1 MSYKQ
6 DTIDVINNETLREV
20 MLENRTEVMMHTVIP
35 RNINLENFDRQVL
48 VGVRRAGKSY
58 ILYGRIQQLIANGHG
73 WDEIVY
79 LNFEDE
85 RLTGMSVEDLNKIL
99 EVHGQ
104 LSDKRP
110 MLFLDEIQSIEG
122 WEKFA
127 RRIADNKFKVVI
139 TGSNAKMLS
148 KDVASVLGGRYITH
162 DVFPFSFGEYLEI
175 NGVDPKSELLTATTA
190 NRSILMRHFEE
201 YFQFG
206 GFPECATLPVKRDY
220 LTSLYQKIFL
230 GDIAA
235 RNKIENL
242 FALRILFRKM
252 AESVKQPISFTRAAN
267 IVASTGTKIGKS
279 TVINYLGYAS
289 DAYLLLTVPNIA
301 DSLTERMSNPKYYF
315 IDNGIISLLAMDI
328 RTTLLENM
336 VALSLFRRYGV
347 KDAVYH
353 YNHGIEVD
361 FVIPEDETAIQVC
374 YSMND
379 SEGTF
384 ERETNALVKLRD
396 RIKTKR
402 NIIVTFED
410 ESTIEKDSLKIEV
423 IPAWKFIL
431 KKA

>member
-1 MSYKQ
+1 M
-6 DTIDVINNETLREV
+6 INNETLREV
-20 MLENRTEVMMHTVIP
+20 MLENRAEVMMHTVIP
-35 RNINLENFDRQVL
+35 RNINLEHFDRQVL

-58 ILYGRIQQLIANGHG
+58 ILYGRIQQLIANGHN
-73 WDEIVY
+73 WDEIIY

-85 RLTGMSVEDLNKIL
+85 RLAGMTVEDLNKIL

-110 MLFLDEIQSIEG
+110 MLFLDEIQNIEG

-127 RRIADNKFKVVI
+127 RRIADNKYKVVI
-139 TGSNAKMLS
+139 TGSNATMLS
-148 KDVASVLGGRYITH
+148 KDVASVLGGRYVTQ
-162 DVFPFSFGEYLEI
+162 DVFPFSFDEYLEI
-175 NGVDPKSELLTATTA
+175 NGVDPNNELLTATTA
-190 NRSILMRHFEE
+190 DRSILMRYFEE

-252 AESVKQPISFTRAAN
+252 AESVKQPISFTRATN
-267 IVASTGTKIGKS
+267 IVASTGTKIGKA

-301 DSLTERMSNPKYYF
+301 DTLTERMTNPKYYF

-328 RTTLLENM
+328 RTSLLENL
-336 VALSLFRRYGV
+336 VALTLFRRYGV

-361 FVIPEDETAIQVC
+361 FVIPEVKTAIQVC
-374 YSMND
+374 YTMND
-379 SEGTF
+379 TEGTF
-384 ERETNALVKLRD
+384 KRETSALVKLQNK
-396 RIKTKR
+396 IEIKR
-402 NIIVTFED
+402 NIIVTFE
-410 ESTIEKDSLKIEV
+410 EEGIIEKDDLKIEV

-431 KKA
+431 KNP

>member
-1 MSYKQ
+1 
-6 DTIDVINNETLREV
+6 
-20 MLENRTEVMMHTVIP
+20 
-35 RNINLENFDRQVL
+35 
-48 VGVRRAGKSY
+48 
-58 ILYGRIQQLIANGHG
+58 
-73 WDEIVY
+73 
-79 LNFEDE
+79 
-85 RLTGMSVEDLNKIL
+85 
-99 EVHGQ
+99 
-104 LSDKRP
+104 
-110 MLFLDEIQSIEG
+110 MLFLDEIQNIVG

-127 RRIADNKFKVVI
+127 RRIADNKYKVVI

-384 ERETNALVKLRD
+384 ERETNALVKLQD

-402 NIIVTFED
+402 NIIVTFEN

>member
-1 MSYKQ
+1 MIS
-6 DTIDVINNETLREV
+6 NETLREV
-20 MLENRTEVMMHTVIP
+20 MLENRTEVMKHTVIP
-35 RNINLENFDRQVL
+35 RNIDLNNFDRQVL

-58 ILYGRIQQLIANGHG
+58 ILYGRIQQLLANGHS

-85 RLTGMSVEDLNKIL
+85 RLTGMTMEDLNKIL

-110 MLFLDEIQSIEG
+110 MLFLDEIQNIDG

-127 RRIADNKFKVVI
+127 RRIADNKYKVVI

-162 DVFPFSFGEYLEI
+162 DVFPFSFGEYIEI
-175 NGVDPKSELLTATTA
+175 NGINPKNELLTATTA
-190 NRSILMRHFEE
+190 DRSMLMRHFEE
-201 YFQFG
+201 YLQFG
-206 GFPECATLPVKRDY
+206 GFPECATLPIKRDY

-242 FALRILFRKM
+242 FALRILFKKM
-252 AESVKQPISFTRAAN
+252 AESVKQPISFTRATN
-267 IVASTGTKIGKS
+267 IVASTGVKIGKA
-279 TVINYLGYAS
+279 TIINYIGYAT

-301 DSLTERMSNPKYYF
+301 DTLTGRATNPKYYF

-328 RTTLLENM
+328 RSSLLENM
-336 VALSLFRRYGV
+336 VALTLLRRYGI

-361 FVIPEDETAIQVC
+361 FVIPEIETAIQVC
-374 YSMND
+374 YTMND
-379 SEGTF
+379 AEDTF
-384 ERETNALVKLRD
+384 ERETSALVKLQD

-402 NIIVTFED
+402 NIIVTLED
-410 ESTIEKDSLKIEV
+410 EGVVERDGVVIEV

-431 KKA
+431 D

>member
-1 MSYKQ
+1 M
-6 DTIDVINNETLREV
+6 DMVNNETLREV

-85 RLTGMSVEDLNKIL
+85 RLTGMTVEDLNKIL

-110 MLFLDEIQSIEG
+110 MLFLDEIQNIEG

-127 RRIADNKFKVVI
+127 RRIADNKYKVVI

-162 DVFPFSFGEYLEI
+162 DVFPFSFDEYLEI
-175 NGVDPKSELLTATTA
+175 NGIDSKSELLTATTA
-190 NRSILMRHFEE
+190 DRSILMRHFEE

-242 FALRILFRKM
+242 FALRILFGKM
-252 AESVKQPISFTRAAN
+252 AESVKQPISFTRATN

-328 RTTLLENM
+328 RTSLLENM
-336 VALSLFRRYGV
+336 VALSLFRKYGV

-353 YNHGIEVD
+353 YNHGVEVD

-379 SEGTF
+379 SAGTF
-384 ERETNALVKLRD
+384 ERETSALGKLQD

-410 ESTIEKDSLKIEV
+410 EGTIEMGSLKIEI

-431 KKA
+431 KK

>member
-1 MSYKQ
+1 M
-6 DTIDVINNETLREV
+6 INNETLREV
-20 MLENRTEVMMHTVIP
+20 MLENRAEVMKHVVIP
-35 RNINLENFDRQVL
+35 RNINLDNFDRQVL

-58 ILYGRIQQLIANGHG
+58 IMYWRIQQLIANGHS

-85 RLTGMSVEDLNKIL
+85 RLGGMTVEDLNKIL

-110 MLFLDEIQSIEG
+110 MLFLDEIQNIDG
-122 WEKFA
+122 WEQFA
-127 RRIADNKFKVVI
+127 RRVADNKYKVVI

-175 NGVDPKSELLTATTA
+175 NGMNPDSELLTATTA
-190 NRSILMRHFEE
+190 DRSMLMRHFEE
-201 YFQFG
+201 YFRFG
-206 GFPECATLPVKRDY
+206 GFPECATLPAKRDY

-242 FALRILFRKM
+242 FALKILFRKM
-252 AESVKQPISFTRAAN
+252 AESVNQPISFTRATN
-267 IVASTGTKIGKS
+267 IVASTGVKIGKA

-301 DSLTERMSNPKYYF
+301 DTLTDRMTNPKYYF
-315 IDNGIISLLAMDI
+315 IDNGIMSLLAMDI
-328 RTTLLENM
+328 RTSLLENL
-336 VALSLFRRYGV
+336 VALTLFRRYGV

-361 FVIPEDETAIQVC
+361 FVIPEEETAIQVS
-374 YSMND
+374 YTIND

-384 ERETNALVKLRD
+384 ERETSALVKLQD

-402 NIIVTFED
+402 NIIVTFE
-410 ESTIEKDSLKIEV
+410 EEKTIERDGLKIEAV
-423 IPAWKFIL
+423 PAWKFIIRL
-431 KKA
+431 P

>member
-1 MSYKQ
+1 MNM
-6 DTIDVINNETLREV
+6 VNNETLREV

-35 RNINLENFDRQVL
+35 RNINLENFDSQVL

-85 RLTGMSVEDLNKIL
+85 RLTGMTVEDLNKIL

-110 MLFLDEIQSIEG
+110 MLFLDEIQNIEG

-127 RRIADNKFKVVI
+127 RRIADNKYKVVI

-162 DVFPFSFGEYLEI
+162 DVFPFSFDEYLEI
-175 NGVDPKSELLTATTA
+175 NGIDPKSELLTATTA
-190 NRSILMRHFEE
+190 DRSILMRHFEE

-252 AESVKQPISFTRAAN
+252 AESVKQPISFTRATN

-328 RTTLLENM
+328 RTSLLENM
-336 VALSLFRRYGV
+336 VALSLFRKYGV

-353 YNHGIEVD
+353 YNHGVEVD

-379 SEGTF
+379 SAGTF
-384 ERETNALVKLRD
+384 ERETSALGKLQD

-410 ESTIEKDSLKIEV
+410 EGTIEMGSFKIEI

-431 KKA
+431 KK

>member
-1 MSYKQ
+1 M
-6 DTIDVINNETLREV
+6 INNETLREV
-20 MLENRTEVMMHTVIP
+20 MLENRAEVMMHTVIP

-58 ILYGRIQQLIANGHG
+58 ILYGRIQQLIANGHS

-85 RLTGMSVEDLNKIL
+85 RLAGMSVEDLNKIL

-110 MLFLDEIQSIEG
+110 MLFLDEMQNIEG

-127 RRIADNKFKVVI
+127 RRIADNKYKVVI

-190 NRSILMRHFEE
+190 DRSILMRHFEE

-206 GFPECATLPVKRDY
+206 GFPECATFRAKRDY

-252 AESVKQPISFTRAAN
+252 AESVKQPISFTRATN

-301 DSLTERMSNPKYYF
+301 DSLTERVSNPKYYF

-328 RTTLLENM
+328 RTSLLENM
-336 VALSLFRRYGV
+336 VALSLFRKYGV

-379 SEGTF
+379 SDGTF
-384 ERETNALVKLRD
+384 KRETNALVKLQD

-410 ESTIEKDSLKIEV
+410 EGTIEKDSLKIEV

-431 KKA
+431 KEA

>member
-1 MSYKQ
+1 M
-6 DTIDVINNETLREV
+6 INNETLREV

-58 ILYGRIQQLIANGHG
+58 ILYGRIQQLIANGHS

-110 MLFLDEIQSIEG
+110 MLFLDEIQNIEG

-127 RRIADNKFKVVI
+127 RRIADNKYKVVI

-190 NRSILMRHFEE
+190 DRSILMRHFEE

-206 GFPECATLPVKRDY
+206 GFPECATFRVKRDY

-252 AESVKQPISFTRAAN
+252 AESVKQPISFTRATN

-301 DSLTERMSNPKYYF
+301 DRLTERVSNPKYYF

-328 RTTLLENM
+328 RTSLLENM
-336 VALSLFRRYGV
+336 VALSLFRKYGV

-379 SEGTF
+379 SDGTF
-384 ERETNALVKLRD
+384 ERETNALVKLQD

-410 ESTIEKDSLKIEV
+410 EGTIEKDSLKIEV

>member
-1 MSYKQ
+1 M
-6 DTIDVINNETLREV
+6 INNETLREV

-85 RLTGMSVEDLNKIL
+85 RLAGMSVEDLNKIL

-110 MLFLDEIQSIEG
+110 MLFLDEIQNIEG

-127 RRIADNKFKVVI
+127 RRIADNKYKVVI

-162 DVFPFSFGEYLEI
+162 DVFPFSFDEYLEI
-175 NGVDPKSELLTATTA
+175 NGVDPKSGLLTATTA
-190 NRSILMRHFEE
+190 DRSILMRHFEE

-252 AESVKQPISFTRAAN
+252 AESVKQPISFTRATN

-289 DAYLLLTVPNIA
+289 DAYLLLTAPNIA

-336 VALSLFRRYGV
+336 VALSLFREYGV

-384 ERETNALVKLRD
+384 ERETNALVKLQD

-410 ESTIEKDSLKIEV
+410 EGTIEKDSLKIEI

>member
-1 MSYKQ
+1 M
-6 DTIDVINNETLREV
+6 INNQTLREV

-58 ILYGRIQQLIANGHG
+58 ILYGRIQQLIANGHS

-85 RLTGMSVEDLNKIL
+85 RLAGMSVEDLNKIL

-110 MLFLDEIQSIEG
+110 MLFLDEIQNIEG

-127 RRIADNKFKVVI
+127 RRIADNKYKVVI

-190 NRSILMRHFEE
+190 DRSILMRHFEE

-206 GFPECATLPVKRDY
+206 GFPECATLRVKRDY

-252 AESVKQPISFTRAAN
+252 AESVKQPISFTRATN

-289 DAYLLLTVPNIA
+289 DAYLLLIAPNLA
-301 DSLTERMSNPKYYF
+301 DTLTERVSNPKYYF
-315 IDNGIISLLAMDI
+315 IDNGIISLLALDI
-328 RTTLLENM
+328 RTSLLENM
-336 VALSLFRRYGV
+336 VALSLFRDYGV

-384 ERETNALVKLRD
+384 ERETNALVKLQD

-410 ESTIEKDSLKIEV
+410 EGTIEKDSLKIEV

>member
-1 MSYKQ
+1 M
-6 DTIDVINNETLREV
+6 INNEILREV
-20 MLENRTEVMMHTVIP
+20 MLENRVEVMMHTVIR
-35 RNINLENFDRQVL
+35 RNINLGNFDRQVL

-58 ILYGRIQQLIANGHG
+58 ILYGRIQQLVAEGYT

-85 RLTGMSVEDLNKIL
+85 RLAGMTADDLNKIL
-99 EVHGQ
+99 EVHGR

-110 MLFLDEIQSIEG
+110 MLFLDEIQNIEG

-127 RRIADNKFKVVI
+127 RRIADNKYKVVI

-162 DVFPFSFGEYLEI
+162 EVFPLSFKEYLEI
-175 NGVDPKSELLTATTA
+175 NGIDTGNDLLTATTSG
-190 NRSILMRHFEE
+190 RSVLMRHYEE
-201 YFQFG
+201 YLQFG
-206 GFPECATLPVKRDY
+206 GFPECATFPAKRDY
-220 LTSLYQKIFL
+220 LISLYQKIFL

-252 AESVKQPISFTRAAN
+252 AESVKQPISFSRAAN
-267 IVASTGTKIGKS
+267 IVASTGAKIGKA

-301 DSLTERMSNPKYYF
+301 DALTDRITNPKYYF
-315 IDNGIISLLAMDI
+315 IDNGIISLLAIDV
-328 RTTLLENM
+328 RTSLLENM
-336 VALSLFRRYGV
+336 VAMELFRRFGV
-347 KDAVYH
+347 KDEVYY

-361 FVIPEDETAIQVC
+361 FVVPDASMAVQVC
-374 YSMND
+374 YNMID

-384 ERETNALVKLRD
+384 ERETSALVRLQS
-396 RIKTKR
+396 RIKSNR
-402 NIIVTFED
+402 NIIVTYE
-410 ESTIEKDSLKIEV
+410 EEGIIEKDGLEIEV
-423 IPAWKFIL
+423 IPAWKFL
-431 KKA
+431 LRDA

>member
-1 MSYKQ
+1 M
-6 DTIDVINNETLREV
+6 INNETLREV
-20 MLENRTEVMMHTVIP
+20 MLENRTEVMMHSVIP
-35 RNINLENFDRQVL
+35 RNINLEHFDRQVL

-79 LNFEDE
+79 INFEDE
-85 RLTGMSVEDLNKIL
+85 RLAGMSVEDLNKIL

-110 MLFLDEIQSIEG
+110 MLFLDEIQNIEG

-127 RRIADNKFKVVI
+127 RRIADNKYKVVI

-162 DVFPFSFGEYLEI
+162 DVFPFSFDEYLEI
-175 NGVDPKSELLTATTA
+175 NGIDPKSELLTATTA
-190 NRSILMRHFEE
+190 DRSILMRHFEE

-252 AESVKQPISFTRAAN
+252 AESVKQPISFTRATN

-289 DAYLLLTVPNIA
+289 DAYLLMTVPNIA
-301 DSLTERMSNPKYYF
+301 DNLTERMSNPKYYF
-315 IDNGIISLLAMDI
+315 IDNGIISLLAIDI
-328 RTTLLENM
+328 RTSLLENM
-336 VALSLFRRYGV
+336 VALSLFREYGV

-353 YNHGIEVD
+353 YNYGIEVD
-361 FVIPEDETAIQVC
+361 FVIPEAETAIQVC

-379 SEGTF
+379 LEGTF
-384 ERETNALVKLRD
+384 KRETNALVKLQD

-410 ESTIEKDSLKIEV
+410 EGTIEKDGLQIEV

>member
-1 MSYKQ
+1 MSYRQ
-6 DTIDVINNETLREV
+6 DTIDMINNETLREV

-79 LNFEDE
+79 LNCEDE

-384 ERETNALVKLRD
+384 ERETNALVKLQD

>member
-1 MSYKQ
+1 M
-6 DTIDVINNETLREV
+6 INNETLREV
-20 MLENRTEVMMHTVIP
+20 MLENRTEVMLHTVIL

-58 ILYGRIQQLIANGHG
+58 ILYGRIQQLIANGHS

-85 RLTGMSVEDLNKIL
+85 RLAGMTLEDLNKIL

-110 MLFLDEIQSIEG
+110 MLFLDEIQNIEG

-127 RRIADNKFKVVI
+127 RRIADNKYKVVI

-162 DVFPFSFGEYLEI
+162 DVFPFSFDEYLEI
-175 NGVDPKSELLTATTA
+175 NGVNPQSKLLTATTA
-190 NRSILMRHFEE
+190 DRSILMRHFEE

-252 AESVKQPISFTRAAN
+252 AESVKQPISFTRATN

-279 TVINYLGYAS
+279 TVISYMGYAS

-328 RTTLLENM
+328 RTSLLENM
-336 VALSLFRRYGV
+336 VALSLFRKYGV

-361 FVIPEDETAIQVC
+361 FVIPDDETAIQVC
-374 YSMND
+374 YTMND

-384 ERETNALVKLRD
+384 ERETNALVKLQD
-396 RIKTKR
+396 RIKTRR
-402 NIIVTFED
+402 NVIVTFED
-410 ESTIEKDSLKIEV
+410 EGTIEKDGLKIEV
-423 IPAWKFIL
+423 IPAWKYIL
-431 KKA
+431 KNR

>member
-1 MSYKQ
+1 MIS
-6 DTIDVINNETLREV
+6 NEILREV
-20 MLENRTEVMMHTVIP
+20 MLENRAEVMMHTVVP

-58 ILYGRIQQLIANGHG
+58 ILYGRIQRLIANGHN

-85 RLTGMSVEDLNKIL
+85 RLTGMTVEDLNKIL

-110 MLFLDEIQSIEG
+110 MLFLDEIQNIEG

-127 RRIADNKFKVVI
+127 RRIADNKYKVVI

-148 KDVASVLGGRYITH
+148 KDVASVLGGRYITQ
-162 DVFPFSFGEYLEI
+162 DVFPFSFSEYLEI
-175 NGVDPKSELLTATTA
+175 NGINPGSELLTATTA
-190 NRSILMRHFEE
+190 DRSKLMRHFEE

-206 GFPECATLPVKRDY
+206 GFPECANLPVKRDY

-235 RNKIENL
+235 RNKIENI
-242 FALRILFRKM
+242 FALRILFKKM
-252 AESVKQPISFTRAAN
+252 AESVKQPISFTRATN
-267 IVASTGTKIGKS
+267 IVASTGAKIGKA

-289 DAYLLLTVPNIA
+289 DAYLLLTIPNIS
-301 DSLTERMSNPKYYF
+301 DNLTDKITNPKYYF

-328 RTTLLENM
+328 RTTLLENL
-336 VALSLFRRYGV
+336 VALTLFRRYGI
-347 KDAVYH
+347 KDAVYY

-361 FVIPEDETAIQVC
+361 FVIPDEETAIQVC
-374 YSMND
+374 YSMNNSD
-379 SEGTF
+379 GTF
-384 ERETNALVKLRD
+384 DRETSALVKLQD
-396 RIKTKR
+396 RIKTKK
-402 NIIVTFED
+402 NIIVTYED
-410 ESTIEKDSLKIEV
+410 EDVIKTNGIEIEV
-423 IPAWKFIL
+423 IPAWKYIL
-431 KKA
+431 KKC

>member
-1 MSYKQ
+1 
-6 DTIDVINNETLREV
+6 
-20 MLENRTEVMMHTVIP
+20 MLENREEVMMHTVIP

-58 ILYGRIQQLIANGHG
+58 ILYGRIQQLIANGHS

-85 RLTGMSVEDLNKIL
+85 RLAGMTVDDLNLIL

-110 MLFLDEIQSIEG
+110 MLFLDEIQSIDG

-127 RRIADNKFKVVI
+127 RRIADNKYKVVI

-148 KDVASVLGGRYITH
+148 TDVAAVLGGRYITH
-162 DVFPFSFGEYLEI
+162 DVFPFSFSEYLEI
-175 NGVDPKSELLTATTA
+175 NGIDANGKLLTATTA
-190 NRSILMRHFEE
+190 GRSILMRHFEE

-235 RNKIENL
+235 RHKIENL

-252 AESVKQPISFTRAAN
+252 AESVKQPISFTRATN
-267 IVASTGTKIGKS
+267 IVASTGTKVGKS
-279 TVINYLGYAS
+279 TVINYLGYAT
-289 DAYLLLTVPNIA
+289 DAYLMLTVLNLA
-301 DSLTERMSNPKYYF
+301 DTLVGRVSNPKYYF

-328 RTTLLENM
+328 RTSLLENLI
-336 VALSLFRRYGV
+336 ALSLLRKYGI

-353 YNHGIEVD
+353 YNHGVEVD
-361 FVIPEDETAIQVC
+361 FVIPAEGIAIQVC
-374 YSMND
+374 YTMND

-384 ERETNALVKLRD
+384 NRETAALVKLQNQ
-396 RIKTKR
+396 IKTKR
-402 NIIVTFED
+402 NVIVTFED
-410 ESTIEKDSLKIEV
+410 EGTIEKDGVIIEV

-431 KKA
+431 ENS

>member
-1 MSYKQ
+1 M
-6 DTIDVINNETLREV
+6 INNETLREV

-301 DSLTERMSNPKYYF
+301 DSLTERVSNPKYYF

-353 YNHGIEVD
+353 YKHGIEVD

-384 ERETNALVKLRD
+384 ERETSALVKLQD

>member
-1 MSYKQ
+1 MAMIS
-6 DTIDVINNETLREV
+6 NETLREV
-20 MLENRTEVMMHTVIP
+20 MLENRAEVMMHKVIM
-35 RNINLENFDRQVL
+35 RNINLDNFDRQVL

-58 ILYGRIQQLIANGHG
+58 ILYGRIQQLIANGHSR
-73 WDEIVY
+73 DEIVY
-79 LNFEDE
+79 INFEDE
-85 RLTGMSVEDLNKIL
+85 RLAGMTLADLNKIL
-99 EVHGQ
+99 EVQGR

-110 MLFLDEIQSIEG
+110 MLFLDEIQNIDG

-127 RRIADNKFKVVI
+127 RRIADDKYKVVI

-162 DVFPFSFGEYLEI
+162 DVFPFSFAEYLEI
-175 NGVDPKSELLTATTA
+175 NGVNPNNELLTATTA
-190 NRSILMRHFEE
+190 DRSILMRHFEE

-220 LTSLYQKIFL
+220 LSSLYRKIFL

-267 IVASTGTKIGKS
+267 IVASTGTKIAKT

-301 DSLTERMSNPKYYF
+301 DTLTGRATNPKYYF
-315 IDNGIISLLAMDI
+315 IDNGIISLLALDI
-328 RTTLLENM
+328 RTSLLENL
-336 VALSLFRRYGV
+336 VALTLFRKYGIDDSV
-347 KDAVYH
+347 FY
-353 YNHGIEVD
+353 YYQGIEVD
-361 FVIPEDETAIQVC
+361 FVIPDCETAIQVC
-374 YSMND
+374 YTMND

-384 ERETNALVKLRD
+384 ERETSALVKLQD

-410 ESTIEKDSLKIEV
+410 EGVIPTGGLEIEV

-431 KKA
+431 NKC

>member
-1 MSYKQ
+1 M
-6 DTIDVINNETLREV
+6 INNETLREV
-20 MLENRTEVMMHTVIP
+20 MLENRIEVMMHTVIP
-35 RNINLENFDRQVL
+35 RSINLENFDRQVL

-58 ILYGRIQQLIANGHG
+58 ILYGRIQQLIANGHS

-85 RLTGMSVEDLNKIL
+85 RLAGMSVEDLNKIL

-110 MLFLDEIQSIEG
+110 MLFLDEIQNIEG

-127 RRIADNKFKVVI
+127 RRIADNKYKVVI

-148 KDVASVLGGRYITH
+148 KDVSSVLGGRYITH

-190 NRSILMRHFEE
+190 DRSILMRHFEE

-252 AESVKQPISFTRAAN
+252 AESVKQPISFTRATN

-301 DSLTERMSNPKYYF
+301 DCLTERMSNPKYYF

-328 RTTLLENM
+328 RTSLLENM
-336 VALSLFRRYGV
+336 VALSLFRKYGV

-353 YNHGIEVD
+353 YNHRIEVD

-384 ERETNALVKLRD
+384 ERETNALVKLQD

-410 ESTIEKDSLKIEV
+410 EGTIEKDSLKIEV

-431 KKA
+431 KKAYSQPQKI

>member
-1 MSYKQ
+1 MRM
-6 DTIDVINNETLREV
+6 INNETLREV

-58 ILYGRIQQLIANGHG
+58 ILYDRIQQLIANGHG

-85 RLTGMSVEDLNKIL
+85 RLAGMTVEDLNKIL

-110 MLFLDEIQSIEG
+110 MLFLDEIQNIEG

-127 RRIADNKFKVVI
+127 RRIADNKYKVVI

-162 DVFPFSFGEYLEI
+162 DVFPFSFDEYLEI
-175 NGVDPKSELLTATTA
+175 NGIDPKSDLLTATTA
-190 NRSILMRHFEE
+190 DRSILMRHFEE

-252 AESVKQPISFTRAAN
+252 AESVKQPISFTRATN
-267 IVASTGTKIGKS
+267 IVASTGTKVGKS

-301 DSLTERMSNPKYYF
+301 DSLTGRMSNPKYYF

-328 RTTLLENM
+328 RTSLLENM
-336 VALSLFRRYGV
+336 VALSLFRKYGV

-353 YNHGIEVD
+353 YNHGVEVD

-384 ERETNALVKLRD
+384 ERETNALVKIQG

-402 NIIVTFED
+402 NIIVTFEN
-410 ESTIEKDSLKIEV
+410 EGTIEMDCLKIEV

-431 KKA
+431 KKSR

>member
-1 MSYKQ
+1 M
-6 DTIDVINNETLREV
+6 INNETLREV

-79 LNFEDE
+79 LNCEDE

-384 ERETNALVKLRD
+384 ERETNALVKLQD

>member
-1 MSYKQ
+1 MIS
-6 DTIDVINNETLREV
+6 NETLREV
-20 MLENRTEVMMHTVIP
+20 MLENRNEVMMHTVIP
-35 RNINLENFDRQVL
+35 RNINLNNFDRQVI

-58 ILYGRIQQLIANGHG
+58 ILYGRIQQLIANGYS

-85 RLTGMSVEDLNKIL
+85 RLVGMNVEDLNKIL

-110 MLFLDEIQSIEG
+110 MLFLDEIQNIDG

-127 RRIADNKFKVVI
+127 RRIADNKYKVVI

-148 KDVASVLGGRYITH
+148 KDVASVLGGRYITR
-162 DVFPFSFGEYLEI
+162 DVFPFSFDEYLEI
-175 NGVDPKSELLTATTA
+175 NGINPNNELLTSTTID
-190 NRSILMRHFEE
+190 RSILLRYFEE

-235 RNKIENL
+235 RNKIDNT

-252 AESVKQPISFTRAAN
+252 AESVKQPISFTRATN
-267 IVASTGTKIGKS
+267 IVTSTGTKIGKA

-301 DSLTERMSNPKYYF
+301 DTLTGRVTNLKYYF

-328 RTTLLENM
+328 RTSLLENLA
-336 VALSLFRRYGV
+336 ALTLFRKYGV
-347 KDAVYH
+347 KDAVYY

-361 FVIPEDETAIQVC
+361 FVIPDEETAIQVC
-374 YSMND
+374 YKMND

-384 ERETNALVKLRD
+384 ERETSALVKLQD

-402 NIIVTFED
+402 NIIVTYED
-410 ESTIEKDSLKIEV
+410 EGLVERNDLEIEV

-431 KKA
+431 GKY

>member
-1 MSYKQ
+1 M
-6 DTIDVINNETLREV
+6 INRETLREV
-20 MLENRTEVMMHTVIP
+20 MLENRVEVMMHTVIP
-35 RNINLENFDRQVL
+35 RNINIDNFDRQVL

-58 ILYGRIQQLIANGHG
+58 ILYGKIQRLIADGHD

-85 RLTGMSVEDLNKIL
+85 RLAGMTVDDLNKIL

-110 MLFLDEIQSIEG
+110 MLFLDEIQNIEG

-127 RRIADNKFKVVI
+127 RRLADNKYKVII

-148 KDVASVLGGRYITH
+148 KDVASVLGGRYMTQ
-162 DVFPFSFGEYLEI
+162 DVFPFSFAEYLEI
-175 NGVDPKSELLTATTA
+175 NGINPNSDLLTATTTD
-190 NRSILMRHFEE
+190 RSKLMRYFEE
-201 YFQFG
+201 YFKFG

-220 LTSLYQKIFL
+220 LTSLYQKIFQ

-235 RNKIENL
+235 RNKIENI
-242 FALRILFRKM
+242 FALRILFKKM
-252 AESVKQPISFTRAAN
+252 AESIKQPISFTRATN
-267 IVASTGTKIGKS
+267 IVASTGTKIGKA

-301 DSLTERMSNPKYYF
+301 DSLTDRVTNPKYYF

-328 RTTLLENM
+328 RTSLLENL
-336 VALSLFRRYGV
+336 VGV
-347 KDAVYH
+347 TLLRKFGITDAVYH

-361 FVIPEDETAIQVC
+361 FVIPEQDTAVQVC
-374 YSMND
+374 YSMNHSD
-379 SEGTF
+379 TTF
-384 ERETNALVKLRD
+384 NREITALVRLQDK
-396 RIKTKR
+396 IKTKR
-402 NIIVTFED
+402 NIIVTYED
-410 ESTIEKDSLKIEV
+410 EGMIDINGIKIEI

-431 KKA
+431 E

>member
-1 MSYKQ
+1 M
-6 DTIDVINNETLREV
+6 INNETLREV
-20 MLENRTEVMMHTVIP
+20 MLENRIEVMMHMVIP

-58 ILYGRIQQLIANGHG
+58 ILYGRIQQLIANGHS

-85 RLTGMSVEDLNKIL
+85 RLAGMSVEDLNKIL

-110 MLFLDEIQSIEG
+110 MLFLDEIQNIEG

-127 RRIADNKFKVVI
+127 RRIADNKYKVVI

-162 DVFPFSFGEYLEI
+162 DVFPLSFGEYLEI
-175 NGVDPKSELLTATTA
+175 NGIDPKSELLTATTA
-190 NRSILMRHFEE
+190 DRSILMRHFEE

-252 AESVKQPISFTRAAN
+252 AESVKQPISFTRATN

-289 DAYLLLTVPNIA
+289 DAYLLLTAPNLA
-301 DSLTERMSNPKYYF
+301 DSLTERVSNPKYYF

-328 RTTLLENM
+328 RTSLLENM
-336 VALSLFRRYGV
+336 VALSLFRTYGV

-384 ERETNALVKLRD
+384 ERETNALVKLQD
-396 RIKTKR
+396 RIKMKR

-410 ESTIEKDSLKIEV
+410 EGTIEKDGLKIEV

>member
-1 MSYKQ
+1 
-6 DTIDVINNETLREV
+6 
-20 MLENRTEVMMHTVIP
+20 MLENRTEVMMHTIIP
-35 RNINLENFDRQVL
+35 RNINLEDFDRQVL

-58 ILYGRIQQLIANGHG
+58 IIYGRIQQLISNGHS

-79 LNFEDE
+79 INFEDE
-85 RLTGMSVEDLNKIL
+85 RLVGMTVEDLNKIL

-110 MLFLDEIQSIEG
+110 MLFLDEIQNIDG

-127 RRIADNKFKVVI
+127 RRLADNKYKVVI

-148 KDVASVLGGRYITH
+148 TDVASVLGGRYITR
-162 DVFPFSFGEYLEI
+162 DVFPFSFEEYLKI
-175 NGVDPKSELLTATTA
+175 NGIDPRNELLTATTA
-190 NRSILMRHFEE
+190 DRSMLMRNFEE

-206 GFPECATLPVKRDY
+206 GFPECATLPVKRNY

-235 RNKIENL
+235 RNKIDNL

-252 AESVKQPISFTRAAN
+252 AESIKQPISFTRATN
-267 IVASTGTKIGKS
+267 IVASTGTKIGKN

-301 DSLTERMSNPKYYF
+301 DSLTDRMTNPKYYF

-328 RTTLLENM
+328 RTSLLENM
-336 VALSLFRRYGV
+336 VALTLFRKYGI

-353 YNHGIEVD
+353 YHHGIEVD
-361 FVIPEDETAIQVC
+361 FVIPDAETAIQVC
-374 YSMND
+374 YDMND
-379 SEGTF
+379 SDGTF
-384 ERETNALVKLRD
+384 ERETSALAKLQG

-410 ESTIEKDSLKIEV
+410 EGMIDKDGLEIEV
-423 IPAWKFIL
+423 VPAWRFIL
-431 KKA
+431 DNA

>member
-1 MSYKQ
+1 MIS
-6 DTIDVINNETLREV
+6 NETLREV
-20 MLENRTEVMMHTVIP
+20 MLENRAEVMMHTVIP

-58 ILYGRIQQLIANGHG
+58 ILYGRIQQLIANGHN

-85 RLTGMSVEDLNKIL
+85 RLAGMNVEDLNKIL

-110 MLFLDEIQSIEG
+110 MLFLDEIQNIEG

-127 RRIADNKFKVVI
+127 RRIADNKYKVVI

-162 DVFPFSFGEYLEI
+162 DVFPFSFDEYLEI
-175 NGVDPKSELLTATTA
+175 NGVDPNNELLTATTTD
-190 NRSILMRHFEE
+190 RSILMRHFEE

-252 AESVKQPISFTRAAN
+252 AESVKQPISFTRATN
-267 IVASTGTKIGKS
+267 IVASTGTKIGKA

-301 DSLTERMSNPKYYF
+301 DTLTDRMTNPKYYF

-328 RTTLLENM
+328 RTSLLENL
-336 VALSLFRRYGV
+336 VALTLFRRYGV

-361 FVIPEDETAIQVC
+361 FVIPDDETAIQVC
-374 YSMND
+374 YTMND

-384 ERETNALVKLRD
+384 ERETNALAKLQD
-396 RIKTKR
+396 RIKTRR
-402 NIIVTFED
+402 NVIVTFED
-410 ESTIEKDSLKIEV
+410 EGTIEKDGLKIEV

-431 KKA
+431 KNR